1 MNTNLKWAYNTSWNI
16 YNVSLISSLSLK
28 KNYFIPPPPSKKPSI
43 PPSLFILHWCS
54 WLILPKITDINRWEC
69 PHFFTYI
76 CETCLYQYQFLYL
89 SSCYC
94 WSYVPLPLKAHLS
107 LRLQSPDHH
116 SFKLDRLPSHKS
128 HRLVRMPTGSWILN
142 ARRSNAPIQ
151 TLLSP
156 QSKPY
161 SLPEG
166 SCLALIMEAYWE
178 TICVSQSCGK
188 SESLPWLP
196 YFPHLQTGTHFVQ
209 KWTREPSIS
218 CDMGAKVPVFSPW
231 EVM

>member
-151 TLLSP
+151 TLLTP
-156 QSKPY
+156 WRI
-161 SLPEG
+161 LFG
-166 SCLALIMEAYWE
+166 SNYGGILRNNLC
-178 TICVSQSCGK
+178 
-188 SESLPWLP
+188 
-196 YFPHLQTGTHFVQ
+196 
-209 KWTREPSIS
+209 
-218 CDMGAKVPVFSPW
+218 VPVMWQIWIFAVITLFSPSSDRYPFCTEMNKGAQHLLW
-231 EVM
+231 YGG

>member
-69 PHFFTYI
+69 PHFFMYI
-76 CETCLYQYQFLYL
+76 CETCLCQYQFLYL

-116 SFKLDRLPSHKS
+116 SFKLWEAPLSQISLTGEDAYRLMNPKCQKKQCPNPN
-128 HRLVRMPTGSWILN
+128 PTKP
-142 ARRSNAPIQ
+142 PIQ
-151 TLLSP
+151 TLLTP
-156 QSKPY
+156 WRI
-161 SLPEG
+161 LFG
-166 SCLALIMEAYWE
+166 SNYGGILRNNLC
-178 TICVSQSCGK
+178 
-188 SESLPWLP
+188 
-196 YFPHLQTGTHFVQ
+196 
-209 KWTREPSIS
+209 
-218 CDMGAKVPVFSPW
+218 VPVMWQIWIFAVITLFSPSSDRYPFCTEMNKGAQHLLW
-231 EVM
+231 YGG